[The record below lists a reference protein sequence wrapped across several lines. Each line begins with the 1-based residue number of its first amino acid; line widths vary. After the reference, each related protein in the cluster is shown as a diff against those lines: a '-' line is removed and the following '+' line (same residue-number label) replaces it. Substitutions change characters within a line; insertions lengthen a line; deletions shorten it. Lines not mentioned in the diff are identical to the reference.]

1 MTWGPDVE
9 GAASQRLTRRS
20 RLLLIAATAAAFL
33 LSIVKYDFEA
43 FPRHYW
49 RGGALEESYEVCPD
63 GMGMQIELSAELLRG
78 EPDAGARLLRYLRA
92 TYQSST
98 YLISFAAAPLRL
110 LGLPAPFAF
119 CCVSTLGSLVLL
131 GLFWRLLV
139 ELFPDEPDW
148 RLLVYLVL
156 LLHPS
161 TLRCLIRPQSDA
173 LYALASF
180 WAIVAGRRLAQRAA
194 AGRPLALAR
203 VASAQLAALF
213 VKIHAVVLPFVTP
226 AVAFLHGLRGRRLA
240 GAIVVTCVAP
250 LLVWAALFQAF
261 DLWVSIANIRAKKGD
276 FFANW
281 NGWRIVRIVLLTQG
295 PLLLGALSHP
305 PARNRFS
312 ALSLSFLLFLV
323 GYAILLALTITP
335 PNMRYV
341 FPAQAPLV
349 ALAACALHGRFREG
363 RAPGDRVATAWL
375 AAALAWQ
382 LVLVGLYFG
391 SLVHLRWFGPVR
403 EFPRLAAFVFDFS

>member
-1 MTWGPDVE
+1 ME
-9 GAASQRLTRRS
+9 GAAPQLLTNRS

-43 FPRHYW
+43 FPRHHW
-49 RGGALEESYEVCPD
+49 RGGALEESNEVCPD
-63 GMGMQIELSAELLRG
+63 GMGTQIDLTADALRG
-78 EPDAGARLLRYLRA
+78 EPDAGARLLHYLRA

-119 CCVSTLGSLVLL
+119 CCVSALGSLALL
-131 GLFWRLLV
+131 VLFWRLLV
-139 ELFPDEPDW
+139 ELFPAEPQW

-156 LLHPS
+156 LSHPS

-180 WAIVAGRRLAQRAA
+180 GAIVAGRRVAQCAA
-194 AGRPLALAR
+194 AGRPPALAR
-203 VASAQLAALF
+203 VALAQLAGLF

-240 GAIVVTCVAP
+240 VTIAVACVAP

-261 DLWVSIANIRAKKGD
+261 DLWVSIANIRAKKGQ

-281 NGWRIVRIVLLTQG
+281 DAWRVVRIVLLTQG
-295 PLLLGALSHP
+295 PLLLGALVHP
-305 PARNRFS
+305 RARNRFTQ
-312 ALSLSFLLFLV
+312 LSLSLLLFLV
-323 GYAILLALTITP
+323 GYAILLELTITP

-363 RAPGDRVATAWL
+363 RVPGDRVASAWL
-375 AAALAWQ
+375 ATALAWQ
-382 LVLVGLYFG
+382 LVLAGLYFG

-403 EFPRLAAFVFDFS
+403 DFPRLAAFVFDFS